1 MWESF
6 RHPCHALVPKMKLSI
21 TQKTYEKVRITSWR
35 SPSDPSLG
43 YYSATLE
50 RPNIPEV
57 FYWINETQP
66 YYRTG
71 PWNGQ
76 IFIGSPQMSRGYLY
90 GWNMMN
96 DEDDGTVYLSYNLP
110 SQSYFAVMTLNPQ
123 GHPTIEWWRDRKL
136 VWREVLQGNSCDRYG
151 HCGAFG
157 SCNWQSS
164 PICNCLSGYKPK
176 YVEEWNRKNWT
187 SGCVRSEPLQCGEQ
201 TNGSEV
207 SKDGFLRL
215 ENMKVSDFVQ
225 RLDCLEDECRAQCL
239 ENCSCVAYAYDN
251 GIGCMVWSGDLID
264 IQKFSSGGIDLYI
277 RVPPS
282 ESELEKHSDKR
293 RHKTILI
300 PVGITIG
307 MVALAG
313 CVCLSRKWTAKSIG
327 KINSQRQGMNED
339 QKQVKLNDHL
349 PFFSFEELVNATNN
363 FHSANELGKGGFGSV
378 YKGQLKDG
386 HEIAVK
392 RLSKTSGQG
401 LEECMN
407 EVLVISRLQHR
418 NLVRLLGCCIEQ
430 EENMLVYEYMPNKSL
445 DVILFD
451 PAKKQDLDWPKR
463 FNIIEG
469 ISRGLLYLH
478 RDSRIK
484 IIHRDLKVSNI
495 LLDGELNPKISDFG
509 MAKIFGGNDMQANTR
524 RVVGTFG
531 YMPPEY
537 AFQGLVSE
545 KLDVFGFGVLL
556 LEIISGRKISSCFD
570 HDQSLS
576 LLGFAWKLWNEKDI
590 QSLIDPEI
598 SNPNNVN
605 DIVRCIHI
613 GLLCSQEL
621 AKERP
626 LMATVVSM
634 LNSEIVDLPPPLN
647 PAFIKRQIVSCADS
661 SQQNHITQSINN
673 VTVTGIQGR

>member
-1 MWESF
+1 MIMDITSLILALFIVYCFCQCLSSANNTITSGQYITDPHTLISPNSVFKLGFFSPQNSSNRYLGIWYLSDSNVIWVANRNQPLKTSSSGTVQISEDGNLVVLDSNKRVVWSSNVTHNIATNSTAKLLETGNLVLIDDATGESMWESF

-282 ESELEKHSDKR
+282 ESEL
-293 RHKTILI
+293 
-300 PVGITIG
+300 G
-307 MVALAG
+307 M
-313 CVCLSRKWTAKSIG
+313 
-327 KINSQRQGMNED
+327 
-339 QKQVKLNDHL
+339 
-349 PFFSFEELVNATNN
+349 FFF
-363 FHSANELGKGGFGSV
+363 
-378 YKGQLKDG
+378 
-386 HEIAVK
+386 
-392 RLSKTSGQG
+392 
-401 LEECMN
+401 
-407 EVLVISRLQHR
+407 
-418 NLVRLLGCCIEQ
+418 
-430 EENMLVYEYMPNKSL
+430 
-445 DVILFD
+445 
-451 PAKKQDLDWPKR
+451 
-463 FNIIEG
+463 
-469 ISRGLLYLH
+469 
-478 RDSRIK
+478 
-484 IIHRDLKVSNI
+484 
-495 LLDGELNPKISDFG
+495 
-509 MAKIFGGNDMQANTR
+509 
-524 RVVGTFG
+524 
-531 YMPPEY
+531 
-537 AFQGLVSE
+537 
-545 KLDVFGFGVLL
+545 
-556 LEIISGRKISSCFD
+556 
-570 HDQSLS
+570 
-576 LLGFAWKLWNEKDI
+576 
-590 QSLIDPEI
+590 
-598 SNPNNVN
+598 
-605 DIVRCIHI
+605 
-613 GLLCSQEL
+613 
-621 AKERP
+621 
-626 LMATVVSM
+626 
-634 LNSEIVDLPPPLN
+634 
-647 PAFIKRQIVSCADS
+647 
-661 SQQNHITQSINN
+661 
-673 VTVTGIQGR
+673 VTYFKYY